1 MLYDEN
7 INLECVLR
15 HRTIQTHFQPIV
27 SIRKQGVIGLEALSR
42 GVSPD
47 NAIIMPQT
55 LFIEAATTGRSV
67 ELDRLCREKALE
79 TFKSISAQGSDSFL
93 FLNLNTSI
101 LDEGVVGS
109 GYLIKAVNQL
119 GLRPTSIVIEVI
131 ESKVRDID
139 SLTRFIKLHKQYG
152 FLIALDDMGSDS
164 SNLDR
169 ILQVRPDIIKIDR
182 GLIKDISNDYYK
194 QELFKA
200 LVFVAKKTGALIIAE
215 GVETHNEA
223 VTCLEL
229 GADFLQG
236 YYIAYPAP
244 FTNNLH
250 RVISKKMHLLSFSY
264 RSSMVKKI
272 QNMSSARNFYND
284 ILEAVKEKLSCI
296 YPEHFEMKLDEI
308 AKYQTCVQCFYLLDS
323 NGMQITDTIKSYVND
338 DDGIRHRMF
347 HPDCKGSD
355 QSLKEYYLYIHSGFE
370 SYISEPYISL
380 ANGHPCVTGSI
391 IFQAYNGTHYI
402 LCIDF
407 DLLKS

>member
-1 MLYDEN
+1 MLHDEK
-7 INLECVLR
+7 INLEWVLK

-27 SIRKQGVIGLEALSR
+27 SIRKQVVIGLEALSR
-42 GVSPD
+42 SVSPS

-55 LFIEAATTGRSV
+55 LFTEAATTGRSV

-79 TFKSISAQGSDSFL
+79 TFTSISAQGSDSFL

-109 GYLIKAVNQL
+109 GHLIKAVNQL
-119 GLRPTSIVIEVI
+119 GLRPSSIVIEVI

-169 ILQVRPDIIKIDR
+169 ILQVHPDIIKIDR

-244 FTNNLH
+244 FTNSLH
-250 RVISKKMHLLSFSY
+250 SVISKNMHQLSFSY

-272 QNMSSARNFYND
+272 QNMSSARNFYKT
-284 ILEAVKEKLSCI
+284 ILEGIKEKLSCI
-296 YPEHFEMKLDEI
+296 CPEHFETKLKEI
-308 AKYQTCVQCFYLLDS
+308 AKYQTCVQCYYLLDS
-323 NGMQITDTIKSYVND
+323 NGMQITDTITSHLNN
-338 DDGIRHRMF
+338 DGIRHRMF
-347 HPDCKGSD
+347 RPDCKGSD

-380 ANGHPCVTGSI
+380 ANGHPCLTGSI
-391 IFQAYNGTHYI
+391 IFQGYNGIHYI